1 MALMEGVPVESVLMF
16 DVGGTNFRHA
26 VVEEGKIVQL
36 NKTISPSF
44 SNFPEKSPRELVS
57 EFHK

>member
-1 MALMEGVPVESVLMF
+1 MEGVPVESVLVF
-16 DVGGTNFRHA
+16 DVGGTTFRHA

-36 NKTISPSF
+36 NKTISPSL
-44 SNFPEKSPRELVS
+44 SNFPERNHREVVP